1 MRPHCPSPTGSWL
14 TNGDSSI
21 AIDHLRKFHSDQLNQ
36 EIGVVSIFSNYK
48 EQALQTTVNLIAS
61 IWMQLVQRNAT
72 VNENVKKLHRNH
84 IDRDTRP
91 GLQEILEVLRKDMAR
106 YKKIYIVVDALDEI
120 SDDSTRETLLGKIRG
135 FQPIINLMITSRF
148 MESIARLFDGAPSL
162 EISAIPADVRAYVTG
177 RISKGGNL
185 TRHVRRDPKLAG
197 DIEDHVAKNS
207 QKMY

>member
-1 MRPHCPSPTGSWL
+1 MRPHCPSCTGSWL

-21 AIDHLRKFHSDQLNQ
+21 AIDRLRKFHSDQLNQ

-72 VNENVKKLHRNH
+72 VNEDVKKLHSDH

-91 GLQEILEVLRKDMAR
+91 GLQEILKVLRKEMAR

-120 SDDSTRETLLGKIRG
+120 SDSTRETLLGKIRG
-135 FQPIINLMITSRF
+135 FQPIINLMITSHF
-148 MESIARLFDGAPSL
+148 MESIACLFDGALSL
-162 EISAIPADVRAYVTG
+162 
-177 RISKGGNL
+177 
-185 TRHVRRDPKLAG
+185 
-197 DIEDHVAKNS
+197 
-207 QKMY
+207 